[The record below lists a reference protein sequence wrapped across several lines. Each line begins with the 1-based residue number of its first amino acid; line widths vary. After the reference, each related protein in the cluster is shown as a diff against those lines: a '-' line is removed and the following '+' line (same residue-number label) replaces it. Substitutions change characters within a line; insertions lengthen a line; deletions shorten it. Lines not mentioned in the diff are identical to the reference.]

1 MILAVGDLMVEVM
14 AFESI
19 VVEFVVEFVF
29 DEH

>member
-19 VVEFVVEFVF
+19 VVEFVVEYVF